1 MEALRTETYDQGLRN
16 YMTSIFNWMILGVLV
31 SAGGAYLGIASGLPA
46 WFAAHKGMFLLA
58 ALAPIGI
65 IIAMGAGLRSASVN
79 TLRLGYLAIAL
90 LEGLTITV
98 LLSKYAP
105 SSVIAVFLATSAS
118 FAGLSLWGYTTK
130 KNLSGWGNFLIA
142 ALFGL
147 IAVMLIQIFVQIPGM
162 NLLISWAGVLLFSGL
177 IAYDTQK
184 LKDAYGMN
192 MDEDMEARVVLWGA
206 LDLYLDFI
214 NLFIFL
220 LRIFGSSSSND

>member
-1 MEALRTETYDQGLRN
+1 MEAIRGVTYDQGLRN

-31 SAGGAYLGIASGLPA
+31 SAGGAYLGVASGLPL

-65 IIAMGAGLRSASVN
+65 IIAMGAGMRSASLN

-105 SSVIAVFLATSAS
+105 SSVITVFLATSAS
-118 FAGLSLWGYTTK
+118 FAGLSLVGYTTG
-130 KNLSGWGNFLIA
+130 KNLSGMGNFLIS
-142 ALFGL
+142 ALWGL
-147 IAVMLIQIFVQIPGM
+147 IAVMLITIFFPIPGA
-162 NLLISWAGVLLFSGL
+162 NLLISVAGVVIFSGL

-184 LKDAYGMN
+184 LKLAYTPS
-192 MDEDMEARVVLWGA
+192 MDGDLQSRIVLWGA

-214 NLFIFL
+214 NLFILL

>member
-1 MEALRTETYDQGLRN
+1 MEATRGVTYDQGLRN

-31 SAGGAYLGIASGLPA
+31 SAGGAWLGVTSGLPA
-46 WFAAHKGMFLLA
+46 WFAVHKGMFLLA

-65 IIAMGAGLRSASVN
+65 IVAMGVGLRNASIN
-79 TLRLGYLAIAL
+79 SLRLGYLALAL

-98 LLSKYAP
+98 LLSKFSP
-105 SSVIAVFLATSAS
+105 ESVIVVFMATSAS
-118 FAGLSLWGYTTK
+118 FAGLSLWGYTTG
-130 KNLSGWGNFLIA
+130 KNLSAIGNFAIA

-147 IAVMLIQIFVQIPGM
+147 IAVMIIQMFVQIPGVNM
-162 NLLISWAGVLLFSGL
+162 LISFAGVLIFSAL
-177 IAYDTQK
+177 IAWDTQK
-184 LKDAYGMN
+184 LKLAYTSS
-192 MDEDMEARVVLWGA
+192 MDGDTQARIVLWGA